1 MKEEAKKSMANT
13 IFGKPCIKKNKDVGY
28 ATNENNAHA
37 ITPQHRCTR
46 KISDFY
52 EDEASGLEI
61 IKENLDVEILEC
73 DRQNSGN
80 PKNEK
85 LEMVPFR
92 VLSQNQN
99 HQ

>member
-52 EDEASGLEI
+52 EDEG
-61 IKENLDVEILEC
+61 
-73 DRQNSGN
+73 
-80 PKNEK
+80 
-85 LEMVPFR
+85 
-92 VLSQNQN
+92 
-99 HQ
+99 

>member
-13 IFGKPCIKKNKDVGY
+13 IFRKPSIKKIIDVGY
-28 ATNENNAHA
+28 ASNENNPHA
-37 ITPQHRCTR
+37 TSPQHRCTR
-46 KISDFY
+46 QISDFY
-52 EDEASGLEI
+52 EDEGQGLEI

-73 DRQNSGN
+73 DRQNSVN
-80 PKNEK
+80 LKNDK